1 MGEGTPGVDHSSA
14 EHYQREAATLRE
26 AAEEVQD
33 ERLRQQLIE
42 IAESYD
48 GVATSIDPTSALSSS
63 AGPRGFGSGWR
74 V

>member
-1 MGEGTPGVDHSSA
+1 MDHSSA

-33 ERLRQQLIE
+33 ESLRHQLIE

-48 GVATSIDPTSALSSS
+48 GVAASIDQTSLPRSVALSSS
-63 AGPRGFGSGWR
+63 ARTRGFGSGAGWR
-74 V
+74 I